1 MAQLLY
7 GKQVADA
14 MDLETAANVARCAA
28 RGIRPCLAIVRT
40 GEDPGDESYERG
52 ARRRCE
58 ALGIEVRPVHFPKDV
73 SLKEF
78 LSAVGQVNRDPSVH
92 SCLILR
98 PLPAHLDDE
107 AVRRALAPEK
117 DADGI
122 TDGSLA
128 GLYAGAEQ
136 GYAPCTAEACI
147 RILEHYGIEI
157 KGKHAVVVGRSLV
170 IGRPAAMLLLE
181 RHATVTICH
190 TRTGNL
196 TEICRQADILVAAA
210 GRQGILDPGCFR
222 EGQVVLDVG
231 IHVGAEGKITGDV
244 DFSRAEPLVSAI
256 TPVPG
261 GVGAVTTAVLAA
273 HVAKAAEMAGSAC
286 R

>member
-14 MDLETAANVARCAA
+14 MDLETAASVARCAA

-58 ALGIEVRPVHFPKDV
+58 ALGIEVRPVHVPRDV
-73 SLKEF
+73 SQEDF
-78 LSAVGQVNRDPSVH
+78 LFAVEEINMDPSVH

-98 PLPAHLDDE
+98 PLPPHLDDE
-107 AVRRALAPEK
+107 AVRRALAPAK

-122 TDGSLA
+122 TDGSLS
-128 GLYAGAEQ
+128 GLYAGTGR

-170 IGRPAAMLLLE
+170 IGRPVAMLLLE

-231 IHVGAEGKITGDV
+231 IHVGAEGKISGDV
-244 DFSRAEPLVSAI
+244 DFLRAEPLVSAI

-273 HVAKAAEMAGSAC
+273 HVVRAAEMAGSAC